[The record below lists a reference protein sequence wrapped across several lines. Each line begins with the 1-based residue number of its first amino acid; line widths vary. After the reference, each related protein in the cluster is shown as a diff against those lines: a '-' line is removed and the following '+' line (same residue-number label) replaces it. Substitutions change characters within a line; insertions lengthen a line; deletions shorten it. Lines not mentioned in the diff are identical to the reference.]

1 MLRYSVVLLRTAA
14 LSFCSISWP
23 VDSRFRFSLCL
34 LVPLWIVALKRHFR
48 IIMEFSIWKPFY
60 FQYKSGIHTETY
72 FCGDFAHDAIFNLL
86 KYCNDLY
93 SKVYFFI
100 SFIKGLC
107 YLFINHIQKFLNNFF
122 YIFKFFNEYLSKFY
136 AIMMFFHSQKTIPLI
151 KIHFFL

>member
-93 SKVYFFI
+93 SKFYFFI

-107 YLFINHIQKFLNNFF
+107 YLFINHIQKFWIIFFTFSSFLMNIYQNF
-122 YIFKFFNEYLSKFY
+122 
-136 AIMMFFHSQKTIPLI
+136 MP
-151 KIHFFL
+151 